1 MLANIQDLLV
11 KAGESPILKMTV
23 AAAEDEVVIESVLKA
38 YELNIINPILIG
50 DKNKIKSIVANSRHD
65 FTGEIIATKT
75 RKQSAHKA
83 MELINNGKAD
93 FSMKGLLS
101 SSVILKALL
110 DKRYNLRQK
119 RLLSLV
125 TLLYLKKEKRMLI
138 ITDGGMNINP
148 GLDDKVQIVKN
159 AVEFART
166 IGIDKP
172 RVAPLAAVE
181 KVNTAM
187 QATLDAAALAKMADR
202 GQIKNA
208 IIDGPLAFDNAIDIK
223 AARHKGINS
232 PVAGKADIL
241 LAPDIESGNIL
252 YKSLIYYSGLE
263 AASVVYGA
271 RLPLVLTSRADSM
284 ETKLN
289 SIALG
294 KLVTLGLK
302 S

>member
-1 MLANIQDLLV
+1 
-11 KAGESPILKMTV
+11 MTV

-38 YELNIINPILIG
+38 YELNIVDPILIG
-50 DKNKIKSIVANSRHD
+50 NQNKIKSIIANLD
-65 FTGEIIATKT
+65 YKFTGEIIATET

-93 FSMKGLLS
+93 FPMKGLLS
-101 SSVILKALL
+101 SRVILKAMLN
-110 DKRYNLRQK
+110 KKYNLRQK
-119 RLLSLV
+119 RLLSLI
-125 TLLYLKKEKRMLI
+125 TLLYLKKEDRLLI

-166 IGIDKP
+166 IGIKKP

-181 KVNTAM
+181 KVNPAM

-223 AARHKGINS
+223 AARHKGIKS
-232 PVAGKADIL
+232 PVAGKVDIL

-271 RLPLVLTSRADSM
+271 RLPLVLTSRADNM
-284 ETKLN
+284 KTKLN

-294 KLVTLGLK
+294 KLVTLDLK
-302 S
+302 SY